1 MTVITEVQTTQAIY
15 LYGFTLPDSIAP
27 PILGVDNQHPVSVH
41 HCGGLNA
48 VISSVLLSDFTGEI
62 GENNVQNVGWLT
74 PRVCRHAL
82 VIDGLIANTASQSG
96 TGAAMDQYPV
106 YPLPFGTLFSSVSA
120 LEQEMTHR
128 STEVLAVLQHI
139 TGCQEWS
146 LEATLDR
153 KQAVDSLFAEGL
165 HSGRF
170 CLPEA
175 AGRRH
180 LEEQKL
186 RRTLTTDLNDWLAQC
201 LTSMQN
207 ELRPLMR
214 DFRSRR
220 LLDDKVLH
228 WAYLL
233 PVEKVAAFLQQVTN
247 IADRYEAYGFSFRVT
262 GPWAAYSFCQ
272 LTVS

>member
-1 MTVITEVQTTQAIY
+1 MTVIIEVLPTQAIY
-15 LYGFTLPDSIAP
+15 LYGFTLPDSVAP
-27 PILGVDNQHPVSVH
+27 PILGVDNQHPINAH
-41 HCGGLNA
+41 QCAGLNA
-48 VISSVLLSDFTGEI
+48 VISPVLLSDFTGEI
-62 GENNVQNVGWLT
+62 GENNVQNVAWLT
-74 PRVCRHAL
+74 PRACRHAL
-82 VIDGLIANTASQSG
+82 VVDKLMVQGS
-96 TGAAMDQYPV
+96 V
-106 YPLPFGTLFSSVSA
+106 YPLPFGTLFSSLST

-128 STEVLAVLQHI
+128 STEVLEILRHI

-170 CLPEA
+170 GLPEA

-186 RRTLTTDLNDWLAQC
+186 RRTLSTDLNDWLTQC
-201 LTSMQN
+201 LTSLQN

-220 LLDDKVLH
+220 LSDDKVLH

-233 PVEKVAAFLQQVTN
+233 PVEEVAAFQQQVSN

-272 LTVS
+272 LVVS

>member
-15 LYGFTLPDSIAP
+15 LYGFTLPCSVAP
-27 PILGVDNQHPVSVH
+27 PVFGVDDYHPLSVH
-41 HCGGLNA
+41 QCAGLNA

-62 GENNVQNVGWLT
+62 GENNVQNVAWLT
-74 PRVCRHAL
+74 PRACRHAL
-82 VIDGLIANTASQSG
+82 IIDRL
-96 TGAAMDQYPV
+96 MDQGPV
-106 YPLPFGTLFSSVSA
+106 YPLSFGTLFSSVSA

-186 RRTLTTDLNDWLAQC
+186 RRTLSTDLHDWLAQC

-233 PVEKVAAFLQQVTN
+233 PVKEVAAFQQQVTN

-272 LTVS
+272 LVVS

>member
-1 MTVITEVQTTQAIY
+1 MITELQTTQAIY
-15 LYGFTLPDSIAP
+15 LYGFTLPNSVAP
-27 PILGVDNQHPVSVH
+27 PIFGVDNQHPISAH
-41 HCGGLNA
+41 QCAGLNA
-48 VISSVLLSDFTGEI
+48 AISSVLLSDFTGEI
-62 GENNVQNVGWLT
+62 GENNVQNVAWLT
-74 PRVCRHAL
+74 PRACRHAL
-82 VIDGLIANTASQSG
+82 VVDKLMVQG
-96 TGAAMDQYPV
+96 PV
-106 YPLPFGTLFSSVSA
+106 YPLPFGTLFSSLSA
-120 LEQEMTHR
+120 LEQEMQYR
-128 STEVLAVLQHI
+128 STEVLEVLRHI

-186 RRTLTTDLNDWLAQC
+186 RRTLTAELNDWLAQC
-201 LTSMQN
+201 LTSLQD

-214 DFRSRR
+214 DSRSRR

-233 PVEKVAAFLQQVTN
+233 SEGEVAAFQQQVAD

-272 LTVS
+272 LVAS

>member
-1 MTVITEVQTTQAIY
+1 MITEAQTTQAIY
-15 LYGFTLPDSIAP
+15 LYGFTLPNSVAP
-27 PILGVDNQHPVSVH
+27 PILGVDNQHPIGTHQCV
-41 HCGGLNA
+41 GLNA

-62 GENNVQNVGWLT
+62 GETNVQNVAWLT
-74 PRVCRHAL
+74 PRACRHAL
-82 VIDGLIANTASQSG
+82 VVDRLMVQG
-96 TGAAMDQYPV
+96 PV
-106 YPLPFGTLFSSVSA
+106 YPLPFGTLFSSLSA
-120 LEQEMTHR
+120 LEQEMKCR
-128 STEVLAVLQHI
+128 SIEVLEVLRHI
-139 TGCQEWS
+139 AGCQEWS

-186 RRTLTTDLNDWLAQC
+186 RRTLATELNDWLAQC
-201 LTSMQN
+201 LTSLQD
-207 ELRPLMR
+207 ELHPLMR

-233 PVEKVAAFLQQVTN
+233 SEEKVAAFQQQVTN
-247 IADRYEAYGFSFRVT
+247 IADRYETYGFSFRVT

-272 LTVS
+272 LVAS